1 MNPDLTILLS
11 KNQLHVVSEED
22 VFNAAMRWVEHAL
35 ERAEVVDS
43 VLTCVRLHLLDK
55 IFLVNKVA
63 LHPIIRGFSA
73 CREMVEEVKDF
84 HLTGAKR
91 LIPSLLSRPQ
101 RCCDFGWAIFV
112 AGGRR
117 NGKLLSGVESYDPV
131 KKRWKHMRP
140 MSLPRVDFGI
150 AVNGNNKR
158 SYTVYAI
165 GGGIPNLGETGVTV
179 CKMECYDI
187 IKKSWRQLASM
198 REPRCSPSVTFVGDT
213 LYVCGG
219 GNGIILATN
228 NVEIYNP
235 KTNLWQAGVPML
247 KCRRAAGIAVLNR
260 CVYVMGGCNGASP
273 LPSVE
278 RFDPKIGRWEEM
290 PPMRRR
296 RAFFGAAVMNGKIY
310 VCGGTYGGRDSSW
323 VQVYHG
329 DTGIWELGTQLNA
342 IRSGVSAAVVSLP
355 STGNSPLK

>member
-1 MNPDLTILLS
+1 MTMIIAGTRTFMSYDVWEAPGNGEDHRAPHWDHYCYLLEAQKCIYRFCPTRGTIEFASQSS
-11 KNQLHVVSEED
+11 KASD
-22 VFNAAMRWVEHAL
+22 
-35 ERAEVVDS
+35 
-43 VLTCVRLHLLDK
+43 
-55 IFLVNKVA
+55 
-63 LHPIIRGFSA
+63 
-73 CREMVEEVKDF
+73 VEEVKDF

-150 AVNGNNKR
+150 AVNGNN
-158 SYTVYAI
+158 VYAI

-198 REPRCSPSVTFVGDT
+198 REPRSSPSVTFVGDT

-260 CVYVMGGCNGASP
+260 CVYASAYDDEYCKYKA
-273 LPSVE
+273 L
-278 RFDPKIGRWEEM
+278 
-290 PPMRRR
+290 
-296 RAFFGAAVMNGKIY
+296 
-310 VCGGTYGGRDSSW
+310 
-323 VQVYHG
+323 
-329 DTGIWELGTQLNA
+329 
-342 IRSGVSAAVVSLP
+342 
-355 STGNSPLK
+355 